1 VAFIQS
7 NLITNVDTV
16 EEFIGFKLP
25 VTFESDNRSV
35 TTLES
40 TKTNLTNLLLTEKGE
55 RMFQPNLGV
64 NLRKNLFNPMT
75 SESLIGLQE
84 DVIEQVA
91 IWLPFL
97 DIKEVLVNPNP
108 DNNTINIEIQY
119 TFKTAPELT
128 DSVQVNLNTGATY

>member
-1 VAFIQS
+1 MAFIQS

-25 VTFESDNRSV
+25 VTFESDNRSL

-97 DIKEVLVNPNP
+97 DIKEVLINPNP

>member
-1 VAFIQS
+1 MAFIQS

-25 VTFESDNRSV
+25 VTFESENRSV

>member
-1 VAFIQS
+1 MAFIQS

-25 VTFESDNRSV
+25 VTFESANRSV

-97 DIKEVLVNPNP
+97 EIKEVLVNPNP

>member
-1 VAFIQS
+1 MAFIQS

-25 VTFESDNRSV
+25 VTFESSNRSV

-97 DIKEVLVNPNP
+97 EIKEVLVNPNP

>member
-1 VAFIQS
+1 MAFIQS